1 MATDLIRKWFS
12 GSAEALLNGQCPVA
26 PMVSRPSKVDA
37 SAEYDGGVKNFPD
50 TGRNITFDPVTSMTI
65 DLANKESRARFFNR
79 FASGGQPVYVIGATN
94 NMDGNF
100 NDVTRDTYITLR
112 MKGMRAARPVDGSRW
127 SSIQGHHFYGIWNK
141 T

>member
-1 MATDLIRKWFS
+1 
-12 GSAEALLNGQCPVA
+12 
-26 PMVSRPSKVDA
+26 
-37 SAEYDGGVKNFPD
+37 
-50 TGRNITFDPVTSMTI
+50 MTI

-112 MKGMRAARPVDGSRW
+112 MKGMRALLGQWTDPDGRRFRDTIFTVSGIKLREALIFKRLYDQQEILEVARDGVR
-127 SSIQGHHFYGIWNK
+127 SI
-141 T
+141 